1 MNMLNTATETIAEMV
16 RDQPLRANVF
26 ERHQIDYCCNG
37 KRSLEEVCAERG
49 LDPEQLRAELNAA
62 PPADASESVA
72 MESLAELADYIVER
86 HHAYLRTNLPS
97 IAQKAQRVVAVHG
110 GHHEFLAELE
120 RVFQGLSSELT
131 QHMMKEEMV
140 LFPLIGRMEKAE
152 QEGQAPP
159 PAPGG
164 SVQNPIRMMEHE
176 HDDAGRDL
184 KSMRELT
191 LNFEPPAGAC
201 NTFRALYAQLEDL
214 ERDLHTHIHLENN
227 ILFPR
232 AAELERRLGGR

>member
-1 MNMLNTATETIAEMV
+1 MSNTVSEIIANMV

-37 KRSLEEVCAERG
+37 KRSLEEVCVERG
-49 LDPEQLRAELNAA
+49 LDPKHLRAELEAVA
-62 PPADASESVA
+62 PADARQSFA
-72 MESLAELADYIVER
+72 TTALTELADHIVTR

-97 IAQKAQRVVAVHG
+97 IAHKAQRVLAVHG
-110 GHHEFLAELE
+110 DKYAFLAELD

-140 LFPLIGRMEKAE
+140 LFPLIGRLEKAE

-159 PAPGG
+159 SAPGG
-164 SVQNPIRMMEHE
+164 SIRNPIRMMEHE

-184 KSMRELT
+184 KSMRQLT
-191 LNFEPPAGAC
+191 SNFEPPAEAC

-232 AAELERRLGGR
+232 AAELEQRLAGR